1 MELSKALNL
10 TEVQIKTWFQNR
22 RTKWKKQLTSR
33 LKIAQRQ
40 GLFPPQY
47 FPSVQQYSA
56 LFAPYY
62 AAPPL
67 GCVYPASTIEGSSV
81 SSQAASPASS
91 NSSAPQM
98 ALSSTSGNSTNV
110 WDNHVVLFTG
120 DNSYAYRYQRKF
132 FRICVAMWRLYCAK
146 VDIAALCNNS
156 LCSEFSPMIDYLSL
170 ISVKEN
176 VPDI

>member
-67 GCVYPASTIEGSSV
+67 GCIYPASTLEGSSV
-81 SSQAASPASS
+81 SSQAPSPASS
-91 NSSAPQM
+91 SSSTPKI
-98 ALSSTSGNSTNV
+98 ALSSASGNSTNIWKKNV
-110 WDNHVVLFTG
+110 LLCSWD
-120 DNSYAYRYQRKF
+120 SWIYRRQREF
-132 FRICVAMWRLYCAK
+132 LIIYVAMWRVYCAK
-146 VDIAALCNNS
+146 VDIAALCNCS
-156 LCSEFSPMIDYLSL
+156 LCFVFTRMIA
-170 ISVKEN
+170 
-176 VPDI
+176 